1 MQMISTLQARVT
13 YLLARSRRED
23 GAVATEYGL
32 LLFLVA
38 LAIILAL
45 GALAAALVGVFNSG
59 ATELGGVTG

>member
-1 MQMISTLQARVT
+1 VLTILQAGAY
-13 YLLARSRRED
+13 YLMARFRRED

-38 LAIILAL
+38 LAIIIAL

-59 ATELGGVTG
+59 ATKLGGATG